1 MAPMATSRREFLLS
15 TTAFLAAAG
24 CGFGTSS
31 NSDVENIGGPGVRGK
46 QVLEGELSLAVPSSA
61 LPRRIV
67 SDFPTPPACTCKCSG
82 WAPTRICCSAS
93 APARPDRLDAVLVGD
108 QVLTQ
113 LIDRELVEPL
123 DRSLI
128 PGRDGI
134 APPYDDPPGDGG
146 LRHGIPQDLT
156 PVGFAALTTAPIRQ
170 DSWRGFFRLAEEYP
184 GRVDVPD
191 DAATVIGA
199 VLVSLG
205 HQWNTDD
212 GGDLDEAAAE
222 LHRLRPAL
230 IVRSTPRMVAA
241 SGAMAALSEGS
252 RYRSAPPQVRFVVPI
267 EGTIVRVRSWCIPI
281 LAPHPVAAHAWL
293 ANAIRPA
300 TARAGR
306 SPSDGRHPSSRSS
319 PSCLRH
325 RRRPGRVPAVRRDPA
340 PDLPGRV
347 GGRACATRGDLGSGG
362 VMIGPLLWLLLA
374 AAGVLQPPAG
384 HLAGQGPGCHLPA
397 RPAQGG

>member
-67 SDFPTPPACTCKCSG
+67 SDFRDATGVHVQVQRVGTDEDLLLGIGAGATGS
-82 WAPTRICCSAS
+82 
-93 APARPDRLDAVLVGD
+93 LDAVLVGD

-252 RYRSAPPQVRFVVPI
+252 RYRSAPSQVRFVVPI

-281 LAPHPVAAHAWL
+281 LAPHPVVAHAWL

-300 TARAGR
+300 TARAWTVAIGR
-306 SPSDGRHPSSRSS
+306 ATPVESVIAQLPASIVDDPAVYPPSDAIPNLIYQDVSADG
-319 PSCLRH
+319 LA
-325 RRRPGRVPAVRRDPA
+325 RREE
-340 PDLPGRV
+340 
-347 GGRACATRGDLGSGG
+347 
-362 VMIGPLLWLLLA
+362 IW
-374 AAGVLQPPAG
+374 
-384 HLAGQGPGCHLPA
+384 
-397 RPAQGG
+397 AQVAS